1 MIFLKEDLKRA
12 VEGSLLME
20 NNKKKKK
27 NVYSL
32 AAAVTVVM
40 IIGLVFCPSASGQQ
54 PGESQSGSQIIEY
67 RIGSKD
73 LLEIKVYELPELNQT
88 VRVAED
94 GTVNL
99 AVIGKVQTSGLTA
112 QELEKKLAAILD
124 EKYTKNA
131 HVTVIIREHQKI
143 AVIGAVGRPGLY
155 EMGGQTSLLQI
166 LSEAGG
172 LTPQAGKEI
181 HILRQTDSG
190 EKERLVINV
199 DQLMKKS
206 NDANIILQP
215 KDEIIV
221 PFDQQLTVY
230 VYGEVRNSGAIQFME
245 SKKIT
250 LLQAVAQ
257 AGGLTEWANAVQVL
271 VKRKDPKT
279 GKDLNYWYNLK
290 KIINGSKPD
299 VFLQDGDVVVVH

>member
-1 MIFLKEDLKRA
+1 MREKSEMKFISFSLRPAAVAMVMMVMVIFSQ
-12 VEGSLLME
+12 SLL
-20 NNKKKKK
+20 
-27 NVYSL
+27 
-32 AAAVTVVM
+32 AQQ
-40 IIGLVFCPSASGQQ
+40 SAEPQTGQV
-54 PGESQSGSQIIEY
+54 IEY
-67 RIGSKD
+67 KIGSKD

-94 GTVNL
+94 GTVSL
-99 AVIGKVQTSGLTA
+99 AVIGKVQASGLTA

-155 EMGGQTSLLQI
+155 EMAGQTSLLQI

-181 HILRQTDSG
+181 HIMRQTESG
-190 EKERLVINV
+190 EKERLIINV
-199 DQLMKKS
+199 DRLMKQS

-230 VYGEVRNSGAIQFME
+230 VYGEVKNPGAIQFME

-257 AGGLTEWANAVQVL
+257 AGGLTEWANGVQVL
-271 VKRKDPKT
+271 VKRKDSKT

-299 VFLQDGDVVVVH
+299 VYLQDGDVVVVH

>member
-1 MIFLKEDLKRA
+1 MRERSEMKFFRF
-12 VEGSLLME
+12 S
-20 NNKKKKK
+20 
-27 NVYSL
+27 SRT
-32 AAAVTVVM
+32 AAV
-40 IIGLVFCPSASGQQ
+40 GLVMMIMLIFNQSVLAQQ
-54 PGESQSGSQIIEY
+54 SEEKQPVTEVIEY
-67 RIGSKD
+67 KIGSKD

-94 GTVNL
+94 GTVSL
-99 AVIGKVQTSGLTA
+99 AVIGKVQASGLTA

-155 EMGGQTSLLQI
+155 EMAGQTSLLQI

-181 HILRQTDSG
+181 HIMRQTESG

-199 DQLMKKS
+199 DRLMRQS
-206 NDANIILQP
+206 NDANILLQP

-230 VYGEVRNSGAIQFME
+230 VYGEVKNPGAIQFME

-299 VFLQDGDVVVVH
+299 VYLQDGDVVVVH

>member
-1 MIFLKEDLKRA
+1 MVMMIMVIFSQ
-12 VEGSLLME
+12 SLL
-20 NNKKKKK
+20 
-27 NVYSL
+27 
-32 AAAVTVVM
+32 AQQ
-40 IIGLVFCPSASGQQ
+40 SAEPQTGQV
-54 PGESQSGSQIIEY
+54 IEY
-67 RIGSKD
+67 KIGSKD

-94 GTVNL
+94 GTVSL
-99 AVIGKVQTSGLTA
+99 AVIGKVQASGLTA

-155 EMGGQTSLLQI
+155 EMAGQTSLLQI

-181 HILRQTDSG
+181 HIMRQTESG
-190 EKERLVINV
+190 EKERLIINV
-199 DQLMKKS
+199 DQLMKQS

-230 VYGEVRNSGAIQFME
+230 VYGEVKNPGAIQFME

-257 AGGLTEWANAVQVL
+257 AGGLTEWANGVQVL
-271 VKRKDPKT
+271 VKRKDIKT

-299 VFLQDGDVVVVH
+299 VYLQDGDVVVVH

>member
-1 MIFLKEDLKRA
+1 MREKSEMKFTSFYSRAAAIAMVMMAMVIFSQ
-12 VEGSLLME
+12 SLL
-20 NNKKKKK
+20 
-27 NVYSL
+27 
-32 AAAVTVVM
+32 AQQ
-40 IIGLVFCPSASGQQ
+40 SA
-54 PGESQSGSQIIEY
+54 ESQTGQIIEY
-67 RIGSKD
+67 KIGSKD

-94 GTVNL
+94 GTVSL
-99 AVIGKVQTSGLTA
+99 AVIGKVQASGLTA

-155 EMGGQTSLLQI
+155 EMAGQTSLLQI

-181 HILRQTDSG
+181 HIMRQTESG

-199 DQLMKKS
+199 DQLMRQS
-206 NDANIILQP
+206 NDANILLQP

-230 VYGEVRNSGAIQFME
+230 VYGEVRNPGAIQFME

-271 VKRKDPKT
+271 VKRKDAKT

-299 VFLQDGDVVVVH
+299 VYLQDGDVVVVH

>member
-1 MIFLKEDLKRA
+1 MKLKNSCLLA
-12 VEGSLLME
+12 VMFAS
-20 NNKKKKK
+20 
-27 NVYSL
+27 
-32 AAAVTVVM
+32 VM
-40 IIGLVFCPSASGQQ
+40 ITGLVFCPLALAQQASETQ
-54 PGESQSGSQIIEY
+54 PASQVIEY
-67 RIGSKD
+67 RIGAKD

-94 GTVNL
+94 GTVSL
-99 AVIGKVQTSGLTA
+99 AVIGKVEVSGLTA
-112 QELEKKLAAILD
+112 QELEKKLAGILD

-143 AVIGAVGRPGLY
+143 AVIGAVGRPGVY
-155 EMGGQTSLLQI
+155 EMAGQTSLLQI

-172 LTPQAGKEI
+172 LTTQAGKEI
-181 HILRQTDSG
+181 HILRQNDAG
-190 EKERLVINV
+190 QKERIVLNV
-199 DQLMKKS
+199 DELMKKS
-206 NDANIILQP
+206 NDANLMLQP

-221 PFDQQLTVY
+221 PFDQQLTVF
-230 VYGEVRNSGAIQFME
+230 VYGEVKNPGAIQFME

-257 AGGLTEWANAVQVL
+257 AGGLTEWANAVQVQ

-290 KIINGSKPD
+290 KIVNGSKPD
-299 VFLQDGDVVVVH
+299 IYLQDGDVVVVH

>member
-1 MIFLKEDLKRA
+1 
-12 VEGSLLME
+12 ME
-20 NNKKKKK
+20 NDKMKLN
-27 NVYSL
+27 SHCL
-32 AAAVTVVM
+32 LPAIIALIM
-40 IIGLVFCPSASGQQ
+40 ISGLVFCQTALAQQAGETQPSTQV
-54 PGESQSGSQIIEY
+54 IEY

-94 GTVNL
+94 GTVSL
-99 AVIGKVQTSGLTA
+99 AVIGKVEVSGLTA
-112 QELEKKLAAILD
+112 QELEKKLASILD

-155 EMGGQTSLLQI
+155 EMAGQTSLLQM

-181 HILRQTDSG
+181 HILRQNDAG
-190 EKERLVINV
+190 QKERIVLNV
-199 DQLMKKS
+199 DEIMKKS
-206 NDANIILQP
+206 NDANLMLQP

-221 PFDQQLTVY
+221 PFDQQLTVF
-230 VYGEVRNSGAIQFME
+230 VYGEVKNPGAIQFME

-290 KIINGSKPD
+290 KIVKGSKPD
-299 VFLQDGDVVVVH
+299 VYLQDGDVVVVH

>member
-1 MIFLKEDLKRA
+1 MREKSEMKFMSFCSRPAAVAMVMMAMVIFSQ
-12 VEGSLLME
+12 SLL
-20 NNKKKKK
+20 
-27 NVYSL
+27 
-32 AAAVTVVM
+32 AQQ
-40 IIGLVFCPSASGQQ
+40 SA
-54 PGESQSGSQIIEY
+54 ESQTGQIIEY
-67 RIGSKD
+67 KIGSKD

-94 GTVNL
+94 GTVSL
-99 AVIGKVQTSGLTA
+99 AVIGKVQASGLTA

-155 EMGGQTSLLQI
+155 EMAGQTSLLQI

-181 HILRQTDSG
+181 HIMRQTESG

-199 DQLMKKS
+199 DQLMRQS
-206 NDANIILQP
+206 NDANILLQP

-230 VYGEVRNSGAIQFME
+230 VYGEVRNPGAIQFME

-271 VKRKDPKT
+271 VKRKDAKT

-299 VFLQDGDVVVVH
+299 VYLQDGDVVVVH

>member
-1 MIFLKEDLKRA
+1 MKLINSCLLA
-12 VEGSLLME
+12 VVFAS
-20 NNKKKKK
+20 
-27 NVYSL
+27 
-32 AAAVTVVM
+32 VM
-40 IIGLVFCPSASGQQ
+40 ITGLVFCPLALAQQASETQ
-54 PGESQSGSQIIEY
+54 PASQVIEY

-73 LLEIKVYELPELNQT
+73 HLEIKVYELPELNQT

-94 GTVNL
+94 GTVSL
-99 AVIGKVQTSGLTA
+99 AVIGKVEVSGLTA
-112 QELEKKLAAILD
+112 QELEKKLAGILD

-143 AVIGAVGRPGLY
+143 AVIGAGGRPGVY
-155 EMGGQTSLLQI
+155 EMAGQTSLLQI

-181 HILRQTDSG
+181 HILRQNEAG
-190 EKERLVINV
+190 QKERIVLNV
-199 DQLMKKS
+199 DALMKKS
-206 NDANIILQP
+206 NDANLMLQP

-221 PFDQQLTVY
+221 PFDQQLTVF
-230 VYGEVRNSGAIQFME
+230 VYGEVKNPGAIQFME

-279 GKDLNYWYNLK
+279 GKDLNSWYNLK
-290 KIINGSKPD
+290 KIVNGSRPD
-299 VFLQDGDVVVVH
+299 IYLQDGDVVVVH

>member
-1 MIFLKEDLKRA
+1 MKFMSFCSRPAAVAMVMMAMVIFSQ
-12 VEGSLLME
+12 SLL
-20 NNKKKKK
+20 
-27 NVYSL
+27 
-32 AAAVTVVM
+32 AQQ
-40 IIGLVFCPSASGQQ
+40 SA
-54 PGESQSGSQIIEY
+54 ESQTGQIIEY
-67 RIGSKD
+67 KIGSKD

-94 GTVNL
+94 GTVSL
-99 AVIGKVQTSGLTA
+99 AVIGKVQASGLTA

-155 EMGGQTSLLQI
+155 EMAGQTSLLQI

-181 HILRQTDSG
+181 HIMRQTESG

-199 DQLMKKS
+199 DQLMRQS
-206 NDANIILQP
+206 NDANILLQP

-230 VYGEVRNSGAIQFME
+230 VYGEVRNPGAIQFME

-271 VKRKDPKT
+271 VKRKDAKT

-299 VFLQDGDVVVVH
+299 VYLQDGDVVVVH

>member
-1 MIFLKEDLKRA
+1 MKFMSFCSRPAAVAMVMMAMVIFSQ
-12 VEGSLLME
+12 SLL
-20 NNKKKKK
+20 
-27 NVYSL
+27 
-32 AAAVTVVM
+32 AQQ
-40 IIGLVFCPSASGQQ
+40 SA
-54 PGESQSGSQIIEY
+54 ESQTGQIIEY
-67 RIGSKD
+67 KIGSKD

-94 GTVNL
+94 GTVSL
-99 AVIGKVQTSGLTA
+99 AVIGKVQASGLTA

-155 EMGGQTSLLQI
+155 EMAGQTSLLQI

-172 LTPQAGKEI
+172 LTTQAGKEI
-181 HILRQTDSG
+181 HILRQNDAG
-190 EKERLVINV
+190 QKERIVLNV
-199 DQLMKKS
+199 DELMKKS
-206 NDANIILQP
+206 NDTNLMLQP

-230 VYGEVRNSGAIQFME
+230 VYGEVRNPGAIQFME

-271 VKRKDPKT
+271 VKRKDAKT

-299 VFLQDGDVVVVH
+299 VYLQDGDVVVVH

>member
-1 MIFLKEDLKRA
+1 MREKSEMKFMSFYSRPAAVAMVMMAMVIFSQ
-12 VEGSLLME
+12 SLL
-20 NNKKKKK
+20 
-27 NVYSL
+27 
-32 AAAVTVVM
+32 AQQ
-40 IIGLVFCPSASGQQ
+40 SA
-54 PGESQSGSQIIEY
+54 ESQTGQIIEY
-67 RIGSKD
+67 KIGSKD

-94 GTVNL
+94 GTVSL
-99 AVIGKVQTSGLTA
+99 AVIGKVQASGLTA

-155 EMGGQTSLLQI
+155 EMAGQTSLLQI

-181 HILRQTDSG
+181 HIMRQTESG

-199 DQLMKKS
+199 DQLMRQS
-206 NDANIILQP
+206 NDANILLQP

-230 VYGEVRNSGAIQFME
+230 VYGEVRNPGAIQFME

-271 VKRKDPKT
+271 VKRKDAKT

-299 VFLQDGDVVVVH
+299 VYLQDGDVVVVH

>member
-1 MIFLKEDLKRA
+1 MKFISFSLRPAAVAMVMMVMVIFSQ
-12 VEGSLLME
+12 SLL
-20 NNKKKKK
+20 
-27 NVYSL
+27 
-32 AAAVTVVM
+32 AQQ
-40 IIGLVFCPSASGQQ
+40 SAEPQTGQV
-54 PGESQSGSQIIEY
+54 IEY
-67 RIGSKD
+67 KIGSKD

-94 GTVNL
+94 GTVSL
-99 AVIGKVQTSGLTA
+99 AVIGKVQASGLTA

-155 EMGGQTSLLQI
+155 EMAGQTSLLQI

-181 HILRQTDSG
+181 HIMRQTESG
-190 EKERLVINV
+190 EKERLIINV
-199 DQLMKKS
+199 DRLMKQS

-230 VYGEVRNSGAIQFME
+230 VYGEVKNPGAIQFME

-257 AGGLTEWANAVQVL
+257 AGGLTEWANGVQVL
-271 VKRKDPKT
+271 VKRKDSKT

-299 VFLQDGDVVVVH
+299 VYLQDGDVVVVH

>member
-1 MIFLKEDLKRA
+1 MKFMSFYSRPAAVAMVMMAMVIFSQ
-12 VEGSLLME
+12 SLL
-20 NNKKKKK
+20 
-27 NVYSL
+27 
-32 AAAVTVVM
+32 AQQ
-40 IIGLVFCPSASGQQ
+40 SA
-54 PGESQSGSQIIEY
+54 ESQTGQIIEY
-67 RIGSKD
+67 KIGSKD

-94 GTVNL
+94 GTVSL
-99 AVIGKVQTSGLTA
+99 AVIGKVQASGLTA

-155 EMGGQTSLLQI
+155 EMAGQTSLLQI

-181 HILRQTDSG
+181 HIMRQTESG

-199 DQLMKKS
+199 DQLMRQS
-206 NDANIILQP
+206 NDANILLQP

-230 VYGEVRNSGAIQFME
+230 VYGEVRNPGAIQFME

-271 VKRKDPKT
+271 VKRKDAKT

-299 VFLQDGDVVVVH
+299 VYLQDGDVVVVH

>member
-1 MIFLKEDLKRA
+1 MRKKSEMKFISSCSRLAAVAMMLMVILIF
-12 VEGSLLME
+12 GQSLLAQQSE
-20 NNKKKKK
+20 QNQP
-27 NVYSL
+27 
-32 AAAVTVVM
+32 A
-40 IIGLVFCPSASGQQ
+40 GQV
-54 PGESQSGSQIIEY
+54 IEY
-67 RIGSKD
+67 KIGSKD

-94 GTVNL
+94 GTVSL
-99 AVIGKVQTSGLTA
+99 AVIGKVQASGLTA
-112 QELEKKLAAILD
+112 QELERKLAAILD

-155 EMGGQTSLLQI
+155 EIAGQTSLLQI

-181 HILRQTDSG
+181 HIMRQTESG
-190 EKERLVINV
+190 EKERLITNV
-199 DQLMKKS
+199 DRLMKQS

-230 VYGEVRNSGAIQFME
+230 VYGEVKNPGAIQFME

-257 AGGLTEWANAVQVL
+257 AGGLTEWANGVQVL
-271 VKRKDPKT
+271 VKRKDPQT

-299 VFLQDGDVVVVH
+299 VYLQDGDVVVVH

>member
-1 MIFLKEDLKRA
+1 MVMMAMVIFSQ
-12 VEGSLLME
+12 SLL
-20 NNKKKKK
+20 
-27 NVYSL
+27 
-32 AAAVTVVM
+32 AQQ
-40 IIGLVFCPSASGQQ
+40 SA
-54 PGESQSGSQIIEY
+54 ESQTGQIIEY
-67 RIGSKD
+67 KIGSKD

-94 GTVNL
+94 GTVSL
-99 AVIGKVQTSGLTA
+99 AVIGKVQASGLTA

-155 EMGGQTSLLQI
+155 EMAGQTSLLQI

-181 HILRQTDSG
+181 HIMRQTESG

-199 DQLMKKS
+199 DQLMRQS
-206 NDANIILQP
+206 NDANILLQP

-230 VYGEVRNSGAIQFME
+230 VYGEVRNPGAIQFME

-271 VKRKDPKT
+271 VKRKDAKT

-299 VFLQDGDVVVVH
+299 VYLQDGDVVVVH